1 MKCAVSLR
9 KNGVFAQSSS
19 IPSHAKKTATTVHT
33 RSSGVSTTW
42 FVPCNHTYRP
52 CIFCCVFFYSD
63 ICLSLLVCPK
73 RPFVRSAL
81 AFSKERFVLPRV
93 TVREAGE
100 GSRLSGL
107 VLTFVYAAGDIVR
120 VRSDPVCERLKKC
133 SGCGNPP

>member
-1 MKCAVSLR
+1 MYVH
-9 KNGVFAQSSS
+9 
-19 IPSHAKKTATTVHT
+19 IP
-33 RSSGVSTTW
+33 G
-42 FVPCNHTYRP
+42 
-52 CIFCCVFFYSD
+52 
-63 ICLSLLVCPK
+63 ICLSLLVRPK

-120 VRSDPVCERLKKC
+120 VRSDPVCERLRKC
-133 SGCGNPP
+133 SIIAVVALVDR